1 MAALFAFTGSQIMSN
16 LLSVKSM
23 RVEVCLCDSRWS
35 LTIEYVVSRAWYIGC
50 ALGFQPREEISII
63 SVRSKCPA
71 GVAYW
76 LGIGSPVRSTE
87 FDSPHS
93 LHAGVAQVEEHRTR
107 NAEVGVSNIPSG
119 SSRCSSVGEQSHGKR
134 PMSVRFAPLA
144 PES

>member
-35 LTIEYVVSRAWYIGC
+35 LTIEYIVSRAWYIGC

-63 SVRSKCPA
+63 SVRSKVFA

-76 LGIGSPVRSTE
+76 LGIGPPVRLTE
-87 FDSPHS
+87 FDS
-93 LHAGVAQVEEHRTR
+93 LHPLHDE
-107 NAEVGVSNIPSG
+107 
-119 SSRCSSVGEQSHGKR
+119 
-134 PMSVRFAPLA
+134 FAYT
-144 PES
+144 